1 MKRLVLLLA
10 LLAALLFGCGGGG
23 PQSANELLAETSANL
38 GKIKSG
44 NLALEL
50 IFSTKDGERAG
61 FNLEGP
67 FELRSG
73 SSPEAQLDYT
83 QIAGKQTAAQT
94 FIMTGDKAY
103 VRMGGATFELPA
115 ETAGRVRST
124 LGATGSLGVI
134 DLRGWVQD
142 PDLAAGEEVGG
153 AETDRITGRLNV
165 ATVVTGLVAIA
176 SQFGGTTPLTPL
188 EGKSAEQVEQA
199 VDRATIDVW
208 TGKEDRLLR
217 KLEIAIEFSPA
228 AEQVESLVG
237 AAVHFT
243 LGISNPNETVTIEK
257 PTNVQ
262 PYSPGS

>member
-1 MKRLVLLLA
+1 MKRLGLLLA

-23 PQSANELLAETSANL
+23 PQSANDVLGETSANL

-44 NLALEL
+44 DLALEL

-67 FELRSG
+67 FQLRSG
-73 SSPEAQLDYT
+73 SLPEAQLDYT
-83 QIAGKQTAAQT
+83 QIAGDQTATQT
-94 FIMTGDKAY
+94 FIMTGDTAY
-103 VRMGGATFELPA
+103 VRMAGATFELPP
-115 ETAGRVRST
+115 ETAGQVRST
-124 LGATGSLGVI
+124 LGATGGLGVI
-134 DLRGWVQD
+134 DLKGWVQD
-142 PDLAAGEEVGG
+142 PGLAAGEEVGG
-153 AETDRITGRLNV
+153 AETDHVTGRLNV
-165 ATVVTGLVAIA
+165 ATVLTGLVAIA

-208 TGKEDRLLR
+208 TGREDRLLR

-228 AEQVESLVG
+228 AEQVKSLVG
-237 AAVHFT
+237 AAVDFT
-243 LGISNPNETVTIEK
+243 LGISNPNEEVTIEK

>member
-1 MKRLVLLLA
+1 MKRLGLLLA

-23 PQSANELLAETSANL
+23 PQSANDVLGETSANL

-44 NLALEL
+44 DLALEL

-67 FELRSG
+67 FQLRSG
-73 SSPEAQLDYT
+73 SLPEAQLDYT
-83 QIAGKQTAAQT
+83 QIAGDQTATQT
-94 FIMTGDKAY
+94 FIMTGDTAY
-103 VRMGGATFELPA
+103 VRMAGATFELPP
-115 ETAGRVRST
+115 ETAGQVRST
-124 LGATGSLGVI
+124 LGATGGLGVI
-134 DLRGWVQD
+134 DLKGWVQD
-142 PDLAAGEEVGG
+142 PELAASEEVGG
-153 AETDRITGRLNV
+153 AETDHVTGRLNV
-165 ATVVTGLVAIA
+165 ATVLTGLVAIA

-208 TGKEDRLLR
+208 TGREDRLLR
-217 KLEIAIEFSPA
+217 KLEITIEFSPA
-228 AEQVESLVG
+228 AEQVKSLVG

-243 LGISNPNETVTIEK
+243 LGISNPNEQVTIEK

>member
-1 MKRLVLLLA
+1 MKRSVLLLA
-10 LLAALLFGCGGGG
+10 LLAALLFGCGGEGH
-23 PQSANELLAETSANL
+23 QSANELLGETSANL

-44 NLALEL
+44 DLTLEL
-50 IFSTKDGERAG
+50 TFATKDGEQAG

-67 FELRSG
+67 FQLRPG
-73 SSPEAQLDYT
+73 SLPEAQLDYT
-83 QIAGKQTAAQT
+83 QIAGDQTATQT

-103 VRMGGATFELPA
+103 VRMQGATFELPA
-115 ETAGRVRST
+115 ETAGGVRST
-124 LGATGSLGVI
+124 LGATGGLGVI

-142 PDLAAGEEVGG
+142 PELTAGEEVGG
-153 AETDRITGRLNV
+153 AKTDRITGRLNV
-165 ATVVTGLVAIA
+165 ATVLTGLVAIA

-217 KLEIAIEFSPA
+217 KLEITIEFSPA
-228 AEQVESLVG
+228 AEQVKSLVG
-237 AAVHFT
+237 TTVHFT
-243 LGISNPNETVTIEK
+243 LRISNPNEKVTIEE

>member
-1 MKRLVLLLA
+1 MKRLGLLLA

-23 PQSANELLAETSANL
+23 PQSANDVLGETSANL

-44 NLALEL
+44 DLALEL

-67 FELRSG
+67 FQLRSG
-73 SSPEAQLDYT
+73 SLPEAQLDYT
-83 QIAGKQTAAQT
+83 QIAGDQTATQT
-94 FIMTGDKAY
+94 FIMTGDTAY
-103 VRMGGATFELPA
+103 VRMAGATFELPP
-115 ETAGRVRST
+115 ETAGQVRST
-124 LGATGSLGVI
+124 LGATGGLGVI
-134 DLRGWVQD
+134 DLKGWLQD
-142 PDLAAGEEVGG
+142 PGLAAGEEVGG
-153 AETDRITGRLNV
+153 AETDHVTGRLNV
-165 ATVVTGLVAIA
+165 ATVLTGLVAIA

-208 TGKEDRLLR
+208 TGREDRLLR
-217 KLEIAIEFSPA
+217 KLEITIEFSPA
-228 AEQVESLVG
+228 AEQVKSLVG

-243 LGISNPNETVTIEK
+243 LGISNPNEEVTIEK

>member
-10 LLAALLFGCGGGG
+10 LLAALLLGCGGGG
-23 PQSANELLAETSANL
+23 PQSAHELLAETSANL

-44 NLALEL
+44 DLVLEL

-67 FELRSG
+67 FQLRSG
-73 SSPEAQLDYT
+73 SLPEAQLDYT
-83 QIAGKQTAAQT
+83 QIAGNQTASQT

-115 ETAGRVRST
+115 DTTRQVRST

-142 PDLAAGEEVGG
+142 PNLAAGEEVGG

-208 TGKEDRLLR
+208 MGKEDRLLR
-217 KLEIAIEFSPA
+217 KLEIGIEFSPA
-228 AEQVESLVG
+228 AEQVKSLVG

-243 LGISNPNETVTIEK
+243 LGISNPNEKVTIEK

>member
-1 MKRLVLLLA
+1 MKRLVLLVA
-10 LLAALLFGCGGGG
+10 FLAALLFGCDGGG
-23 PQSANELLAETSANL
+23 PQSANELLGETSANL

-44 NLALEL
+44 DLALEL
-50 IFSTKDGERAG
+50 VFSTKDGERAG

-67 FELRSG
+67 FQLRPG
-73 SSPEAQLDYT
+73 SLPEAQLDYT
-83 QIAGKQTAAQT
+83 QIAGDQTATQT

-115 ETAGRVRST
+115 ETAGEVRST
-124 LGATGSLGVI
+124 LGATGGLGVI

-142 PDLAAGEEVGG
+142 PELAAGEEVGG
-153 AETDRITGRLNV
+153 AETDRITGHLNV

-199 VDRATIDVW
+199 VDRATMDVW

-217 KLEIAIEFSPA
+217 KLEITIEFSPA
-228 AEQVESLVG
+228 AEQVQSLVG
-237 AAVHFT
+237 TAVHFT
-243 LGISNPNETVTIEK
+243 LDIANPNEKVTIEK
-257 PTNVQ
+257 PKNVQ

>member
-1 MKRLVLLLA
+1 MKRLALVLA
-10 LLAALLFGCGGGG
+10 LVAALLFGCGGGG
-23 PQSANELLAETSANL
+23 TQSANEVLAETSANL

-44 NLALEL
+44 DLVLEL
-50 IFSTKDGERAG
+50 IFSSKDGEQAG

-67 FELRSG
+67 FQLRPG
-73 SSPEAQLDYT
+73 SLPDAQLDYT
-83 QIAGKQTAAQT
+83 QIAGDKTATQT

-115 ETAGRVRST
+115 QTAGQVRSI
-124 LGATGSLGVI
+124 LGTSGGLRVI

-142 PDLAAGEEVGG
+142 PELAPGGDVGG

-188 EGKSAEQVEQA
+188 EGKSAEQVQQA
-199 VDRATIDVW
+199 VDKATIDVW

-217 KLEIAIEFSPA
+217 KLEITIEFSPA
-228 AEQVESLVG
+228 AEQVKSLVG
-237 AAVHFT
+237 TAVHFT
-243 LGISNPNETVTIEK
+243 LGISNPNEKVTIEQ

>member
-1 MKRLVLLLA
+1 MKRLGLLLA

-23 PQSANELLAETSANL
+23 PQSANDVLGETSANL

-44 NLALEL
+44 DLALEL

-67 FELRSG
+67 FQLRSG
-73 SSPEAQLDYT
+73 SLPEAQLDYT
-83 QIAGKQTAAQT
+83 QIAGDQTATQT
-94 FIMTGDKAY
+94 FIMTGDTAY
-103 VRMGGATFELPA
+103 VRMAGATFELPP
-115 ETAGRVRST
+115 ETAGQVRST
-124 LGATGSLGVI
+124 LGATGGLGVI
-134 DLRGWVQD
+134 DLKGWVQD
-142 PDLAAGEEVGG
+142 PGLAAGEEVGG
-153 AETDRITGRLNV
+153 AETDHVTGRLNV
-165 ATVVTGLVAIA
+165 ATVLTGLVAIA

-208 TGKEDRLLR
+208 TGREDRLLR
-217 KLEIAIEFSPA
+217 KLEIAIEFSRA
-228 AEQVESLVG
+228 AEQVKSLVG

-243 LGISNPNETVTIEK
+243 LGISNPNEKVTIEK

>member
-1 MKRLVLLLA
+1 MKRLGLLLA

-23 PQSANELLAETSANL
+23 PQSANDVLGETSANL

-44 NLALEL
+44 DLALEL

-67 FELRSG
+67 FQLRSG
-73 SSPEAQLDYT
+73 SLPEAQLDYT
-83 QIAGKQTAAQT
+83 QIAGDQTATQT
-94 FIMTGDKAY
+94 FIMTGDTAY
-103 VRMGGATFELPA
+103 VRMAGATFELPP
-115 ETAGRVRST
+115 ETAGQVRST
-124 LGATGSLGVI
+124 LGATGGLGVI
-134 DLRGWVQD
+134 DLKGWVQD
-142 PDLAAGEEVGG
+142 PELAAGEEVGG
-153 AETDRITGRLNV
+153 AETDHVTGRLNV
-165 ATVVTGLVAIA
+165 ATVLTGLVAIA

-208 TGKEDRLLR
+208 TGREDRLLR

>member
-1 MKRLVLLLA
+1 MKRLILLLA
-10 LLAALLFGCGGGG
+10 LVAALLFGCSGGG
-23 PQSANELLAETSANL
+23 PQSANEVLAETSANL

-44 NLALEL
+44 DLALEL
-50 IFSTKDGERAG
+50 VFSTKDGERAG
-61 FNLEGP
+61 FNLEGL
-67 FELRSG
+67 FQLRPG
-73 SSPEAQLDYT
+73 SLPEAQLDYA
-83 QIAGKQTAAQT
+83 QIAGDQTATQT

-103 VRMGGATFELPA
+103 VRMGGAAFELPA
-115 ETAGRVRST
+115 DTTGQVRST
-124 LGATGSLGVI
+124 LGTTGGLGVI

-142 PDLAAGEEVGG
+142 PELAGGEEVGG
-153 AETDRITGRLNV
+153 ADTDHVTGRLNV

-188 EGKSAEQVEQA
+188 EGNSAEQVEQA

-217 KLEIAIEFSPA
+217 KLEIMIEFSPA
-228 AEQVESLVG
+228 AEQAKSLVG

-243 LGISNPNETVTIEK
+243 LGISNPNEKVTIEK

>member
-23 PQSANELLAETSANL
+23 PQSANDVLGETSANL

-44 NLALEL
+44 DLALEL
-50 IFSTKDGERAG
+50 IFSTKDGKRAG

-67 FELRSG
+67 FQLRSG
-73 SSPEAQLDYT
+73 SVPEAQLDYT
-83 QIAGKQTAAQT
+83 QIAGDQTATQT

-115 ETAGRVRST
+115 ETAGQVRST
-124 LGATGSLGVI
+124 LGATGGLGVI

-142 PDLAAGEEVGG
+142 PELAAGEEVGG
-153 AETDRITGRLNV
+153 AQTDRITGRLNV
-165 ATVVTGLVAIA
+165 ATVVTGLIAIA

-217 KLEIAIEFSPA
+217 KLEITIEFSPA
-228 AEQVESLVG
+228 SEQVKSLVG

-243 LGISNPNETVTIEK
+243 LGISNPNEKVTIEK

>member
-1 MKRLVLLLA
+1 MKRLIPVLA
-10 LLAALLFGCGGGG
+10 LLATLLFGCGGGG
-23 PQSANELLAETSANL
+23 PESANELLGETSANL

-44 NLALEL
+44 DLALEL
-50 IFSTKDGERAG
+50 IFSTKDDERAG

-67 FELRSG
+67 FQLRAG
-73 SSPEAQLDYT
+73 SLPEAQLDYT
-83 QIAGKQTAAQT
+83 QTAGDQTATQT

-115 ETAGRVRST
+115 ETAGQVRST
-124 LGATGSLGVI
+124 LGATGGLGVI

-142 PDLAAGEEVGG
+142 PELAAGEEVGG

-176 SQFGGTTPLTPL
+176 SQFGGTTPLTLL

-199 VDRATIDVW
+199 VDKATIDVW

-217 KLEIAIEFSPA
+217 KLEIAIEFSRA
-228 AEQVESLVG
+228 AEQVKSLVG

-243 LGISNPNETVTIEK
+243 LGISNPNEKVTIEK

>member
-1 MKRLVLLLA
+1 MKRLGLLLA

-23 PQSANELLAETSANL
+23 PQSANDVLGETSANL

-44 NLALEL
+44 DLALEL

-67 FELRSG
+67 FQLRSG
-73 SSPEAQLDYT
+73 SLPEAQLDYT
-83 QIAGKQTAAQT
+83 QIAGDQTATQT
-94 FIMTGDKAY
+94 FIMTGDTAY
-103 VRMGGATFELPA
+103 VRMAGATFELPP
-115 ETAGRVRST
+115 ETAGQVRST
-124 LGATGSLGVI
+124 LGATGGLGVI
-134 DLRGWVQD
+134 DLKGWVQD
-142 PDLAAGEEVGG
+142 PGLAAGEEVGG
-153 AETDRITGRLNV
+153 AETDHVTGRLNV
-165 ATVVTGLVAIA
+165 ATVLTGLVAIA

-208 TGKEDRLLR
+208 TGREDRLLR
-217 KLEIAIEFSPA
+217 KLEITIEFSPA
-228 AEQVESLVG
+228 AEQVKSLVG

-243 LGISNPNETVTIEK
+243 LGISNPNEQVTIEK

>member
-1 MKRLVLLLA
+1 MTRLFLLLA
-10 LLAALLFGCGGGG
+10 LLATPLFGCGGGG

-44 NLALEL
+44 DLALEL

-67 FELRSG
+67 FQLRSG
-73 SSPEAQLDYT
+73 SLPEAQLDYT
-83 QIAGKQTAAQT
+83 QIAGDQTATQT
-94 FIMTGDKAY
+94 FITTGDKAY

-115 ETAGRVRST
+115 ETAGQVRST
-124 LGATGSLGVI
+124 LGATGGLGVI

-142 PDLAAGEEVGG
+142 PELAAGEEVGG

-165 ATVVTGLVAIA
+165 ATVVTGVVAIA

-208 TGKEDRLLR
+208 TGREDRLLR
-217 KLEIAIEFSPA
+217 KLDITIEFSPA
-228 AEQVESLVG
+228 SEQVKSLVG

-243 LGISNPNETVTIEK
+243 LGISNPNEKVTIEK

>member
-1 MKRLVLLLA
+1 MTRLFLLLA

-44 NLALEL
+44 DLALEL

-67 FELRSG
+67 FQLRSG
-73 SSPEAQLDYT
+73 SLPEAQLDYT
-83 QIAGKQTAAQT
+83 QIAGDQTATQT

-115 ETAGRVRST
+115 RAAGQVRST
-124 LGATGSLGVI
+124 LGATGGLGVI

-142 PDLAAGEEVGG
+142 PELAAGEEVGG

-176 SQFGGTTPLTPL
+176 SQFGGTTRLTPL

-199 VDRATIDVW
+199 VETATIDVW

-217 KLEIAIEFSPA
+217 KLEITIEFSPA
-228 AEQVESLVG
+228 AEQLKSLVG

>member
-1 MKRLVLLLA
+1 MNRLILLLA
-10 LLAALLFGCGGGG
+10 LLAALLIGCGGGG

-44 NLALEL
+44 DLVLEVV
-50 IFSTKDGERAG
+50 FSTKDGERTG

-67 FELRSG
+67 FQLRSG
-73 SSPEAQLDYT
+73 SLPEAQLDYT
-83 QIAGKQTAAQT
+83 QIAGNQTASQT

-115 ETAGRVRST
+115 DTAGQVRST

-134 DLRGWVQD
+134 DLRGWVKD
-142 PDLAAGEEVGG
+142 PKLATGEEVGG

-176 SQFGGTTPLTPL
+176 SQFGGTTPLAPL
-188 EGKSAEQVEQA
+188 EGKGAEQVEQA

-217 KLEIAIEFSPA
+217 KLEIGIEFSPA
-228 AEQVESLVG
+228 AEQVKSLVG
-237 AAVHFT
+237 ASVHFT
-243 LGISNPNETVTIEK
+243 LGISNPNEKVTIEK

>member
-1 MKRLVLLLA
+1 MKRLGLLLA

-23 PQSANELLAETSANL
+23 PQSANDVLGETSANL

-44 NLALEL
+44 DLALEL

-73 SSPEAQLDYT
+73 SLPEAQLDYT
-83 QIAGKQTAAQT
+83 QIAGDQTATQT
-94 FIMTGDKAY
+94 FTMTGDKAY
-103 VRMGGATFELPA
+103 VRMGDATFELPA
-115 ETAGRVRST
+115 ETAGQVRST
-124 LGATGSLGVI
+124 LGATGGLGVI
-134 DLRGWVQD
+134 DLKGWVQD
-142 PDLAAGEEVGG
+142 PELTAGEEVGG
-153 AETDRITGRLNV
+153 AETDHVTGRLNV
-165 ATVVTGLVAIA
+165 ATVLTGLVAIA

-188 EGKSAEQVEQA
+188 EGKSAEQAEQA
-199 VDRATIDVW
+199 VDRAKIDVW
-208 TGKEDRLLR
+208 TGREDRLLR
-217 KLEIAIEFSPA
+217 KLEITIEFSPA
-228 AEQVESLVG
+228 AEQVKSLVG

-243 LGISNPNETVTIEK
+243 LGISNPNEQVTIEK

>member
-1 MKRLVLLLA
+1 MKRLFLLLT
-10 LLAALLFGCGGGG
+10 LLAALFGCGEGG

-44 NLALEL
+44 DLALEL

-67 FELRSG
+67 FQLRPG
-73 SSPEAQLDYT
+73 SLPEAQLDYT
-83 QIAGKQTAAQT
+83 QIAGDKTATQT

-103 VRMGGATFELPA
+103 VRMGGATFQLPA
-115 ETAGRVRST
+115 ETAGQVRFT
-124 LGATGSLGVI
+124 LGTTGGLGVI

-142 PDLAAGEEVGG
+142 PELAAGENVGG
-153 AETDRITGRLNV
+153 AETDHITGHLNV

-188 EGKSAEQVEQA
+188 EGKSAEQLEQA

-217 KLEIAIEFSPA
+217 KLEITIEFSPA
-228 AEQVESLVG
+228 AEQVKSLVG
-237 AAVHFT
+237 TAVHFT
-243 LGISNPNETVTIEK
+243 LGISNPNEKVTIEK